1 MFLVFFALDSP
12 GQKQAAK
19 TKTKRKCTVRLIK
32 TGNKNVKLHPVS
44 VAPSCRVDS
53 RAETTEPL
61 APAHASAREMLGT
74 PPAMERL
81 QWQRWRVPRSSVQ
94 VEWLRDV
101 AQRLFARDAV
111 EGVQGLQ
118 GVEVADGIARE
129 RGAPMPGLD
138 GVELSSLRYRRP
150 DRASIIWV
158 RC

>member
-1 MFLVFFALDSP
+1 
-12 GQKQAAK
+12 
-19 TKTKRKCTVRLIK
+19 
-32 TGNKNVKLHPVS
+32 VS